1 MAEKQN
7 NPQLPQN
14 TSNIDTDVFV
24 KGMTKDPNTSLVGKE
39 QWTHARNAINNSAEG
54 DVGTLGN
61 EPANLAC
68 GEIPYT
74 VIGTIHL
81 YADKWIIYSTDNVN
95 SEIGKFDDSECK
107 YETLVNASSGIA
119 CPPENC
125 LNFNTR
131 HLITGAAKENFDCT
145 WQVYWDDG
153 VNPSRTLNIDRIPWK
168 QRLVSEEDDPCK
180 VYEDIIPREINCEA
194 LRLAPLVDTPCVE
207 ISKAPDGG
215 MLRNGSYQAFVGY
228 TINEQLVGDYI
239 GISNIQPLWEHED
252 TSCSLDIKLSNI
264 DKDFEFFQ
272 LVILS
277 NNQGEMQAKKIG
289 LYSTEVTEI
298 SIDNINQALETV
310 PIEVLPLRNPAYEK
324 SESMY
329 VVNDYLIRQGPYEQF
344 DFNYQPLAN
353 QIQTEWVS
361 VQYPGDY
368 YRKGGNKPTFMRDE
382 VYSFFIR
389 FIYNTGERSKSYH
402 IPGRAPAT
410 FAHPNGNPNV
420 DELAPADAVN
430 MLDPNDQMWQ
440 AYNTANMTTGNLS
453 QPLPGDDQGI
463 IRRRGQMGYWQST
476 ERYPATQPEIWGD
489 LCGLP
494 IRHHKFPEEQ
504 LDPAGGTLD
513 RATSDNQFIH
523 VLGVQFSNI
532 PWPRYNEEPD
542 NSCTP
547 LSGAPT
553 GPLIPNI
560 VGYEILVGSRKG
572 NKSII
577 AKGIARNMRQYVLP
591 EGPTGNQEV
600 IGNVTGVMPNYPF
613 NDLGTDMFLNANTAN
628 GIGTTW
634 SQLSTAGNPQQNTP
648 YPANFTRQDIFTFHS
663 PDTSIHRPYL
673 SPYEFRSY
681 GIASGRSLGR
691 FKKSEKHPQQKLL
704 RNMAAIIAIV
714 IGAGYAIAETRG
726 KRNRKASESKSLSIG
741 REGGPYST
749 DTNAYFLAET
759 GGVTGTVT
767 TVEGGIPGVVGGE
780 VSTYLLGTAN
790 GTTGTTVN
798 TQVPTP
804 ALTGLAPGPGA
815 LPAAT
820 ANAGLNEAA
829 QQGAKAG
836 EVGTETL
843 LTTASV
849 AGAPKFV
856 KMVPG
861 IGYESLT
868 RTVQSGAAAATT
880 GHVGP
885 GQEVEFEGSRF
896 ESFPGVLQVFY
907 GFTTFMN
914 FAAEGGQHI
923 IDLIYNLV
931 SYQDYVYKYNAH
943 GLYGTTLR
951 SGLNTHRVPVN
962 KARYVKNTMTNL
974 DLGIKVNNLFRP
986 ATVAVRCDPNANQLP
1001 LPVGDNSR
1009 FSIGTAGLWC
1019 QPTVPQIRNI
1029 SAHYCAMKLNF
1040 ENQYGQLD
1048 QIKQVVVRGCVQ
1060 HFSDFLGRDEDGKP
1074 VEPTIDTVFTSE
1086 VIFGGDCYINRY
1098 TEKVIMPFYWDFLQ
1112 GQPDGFPYN
1121 YKLRANVP
1129 TPMYW
1134 ANFEKYDLSA
1144 LARSLQGFGF
1154 FLGDNSEFN
1163 ALPNDFYF
1171 LDRNGTDFAND
1182 NGLNGGNTI
1191 SGVNSGGGGTQGG
1204 GQSGC
1209 GTASVFHIK
1218 NGYMYTHVSG
1228 INDFWA
1234 ESEINVALRDYEE
1247 TPSKMHYD
1255 WLTYTDVNDLFHADI
1270 IKEGNFYKYDDSL
1283 SKSNFNTQLI
1293 SWGLMQP
1300 RDYDPIIAEDCFT
1313 HYPKRLIY
1321 SLQAQLE
1328 AKKDFWRVYLPNN
1341 YKDFKN
1347 KVNIIKPISKSGAM
1361 ILFPNLAPVMF
1372 QGVDQLQTDLGTKLT
1387 IGDGGLFSQPMQNV
1401 VNAEL
1406 PHEYGSCESQRSV
1419 VNTPS
1424 GLFYLSQAQ
1433 GKVFHYAQGLVNI
1446 ANAGMKQWFNQY
1458 LPSRLLNAFPEIED
1472 CKGYIDNPVAGVGCQ
1487 SVYDPNFDIV
1497 YFCKKDYEPLLPEC
1511 IDFIP
1516 CNGFVYNQTTC
1527 DGVEPTPCCPDGF
1540 TYVPPGISCPPGFN
1554 QVSCLDGSPCCTDN
1568 DGRIFPADVTEA
1580 TCEYIEY
1587 EEAVDIS
1594 TQPPCQFDI
1603 VFAIDAS
1610 GSIQGTE
1617 ITAIRDLITQ
1627 TTAAFATQMQNDDVR
1642 IGIVEWSTNVNNIV
1656 PLTNSQTTIDN
1667 YMTNTYPAAS
1677 AATNPVMGFWWGMET
1692 LFGAGSR
1699 TGIPKKIFL
1708 VNDGYQNSPAGS
1720 QWSSPASGGQPT
1732 NVAAL
1737 QALVG
1742 TVAPATPAMTN
1753 ITASTAGVL
1762 GNASGTTDC
1771 LGIGSGG
1778 TPNDTFLRWLNDN
1791 IFSNPVYND
1800 DTDANWRGD
1809 LEVWHIWLD
1818 GAAASAAAITQC
1830 VQDYTAAT
1838 ASPGCALWGP
1848 LTPQGAAAIANTF
1861 IEQLCTIPP
1870 EWQCPPGCTLI
1881 NQSDPQPLCLCQEFT
1896 DVTYQDVTY
1905 EIQLHDENYFEDVSW
1920 TVSYDPKSKAW
1931 ISFHDWHP
1939 ELTIPSHHHFLTTK
1953 TLPLD
1958 DNEQP
1963 YCPPGFTWNPSTQT
1977 CCQTLQGEFPADVNI
1992 FEEEV
1997 DVQIDTTPCLMDI
2010 TISVDKS
2017 TSVTSGTD
2025 ISGDF
2030 VTFINTF
2037 ANALSAEMAAGE
2049 VQIGI
2054 SGWGGNNFTTQ
2065 DQTLTTS
2072 IANINNAAANL
2083 AWTSGTNYNSAISAG
2098 ITNLDYILAN
2108 PAASGSYL
2116 GSRQGQSN
2124 FRRVLIVVSD
2134 ASFACPTLNFNMTN
2148 FLWQRGQQGNWSQ
2161 AGNMTV
2167 AQGDIPDASM
2177 NVESFAIFATDS
2189 NPGNGGNWVNNLVC
2203 LAGNAI
2209 SGQTTAN
2216 VFAAFNTTTH
2226 QALANQL
2233 ASGLCALPPVCTCPP
2248 GYVRVR
2254 RDSDGTAP
2262 PYELDPPCTSEGKS
2276 GICRKIE
2283 CECNPI
2289 NLPSPNIT
2297 TTTTGDCPD
2306 VILAYDPNFTGGD
2319 PEYVNP
2325 NPLICHYDYE
2335 CCIPGSTDKGTIW
2348 KHNKRCDLFANY
2360 YEKDYPWEIEWVESL
2375 GQTVNTV
2382 RSVEYQLESY
2392 IYKGGLNND
2401 CGDRF
2406 HDLDWNFDNA
2416 IIYNT
2421 EQISGLLSLTLDP
2434 KNNVPLITQYPII
2447 SGNDIEILYSKEE
2460 QKYRFN
2466 MFWDI
2471 TNDRG
2476 EFNANSNLAPFITQL
2491 NGYVRDLNQANL
2503 NYFKPQFQRK
2513 KFRHYWN
2520 KVVLRKNISGNRKM
2534 LLKLANTKLNMSI
2547 R

>member
-1 MAEKQN
+1 VDKKKFAMAEKQN
-7 NPQLPQN
+7 TPQQPQQ

-24 KGMTKDPNTSLVGKE
+24 KGMTKDPNSSLVGKD

-61 EPANLAC
+61 EPANLKC
-68 GEIPYT
+68 GNIPYT

-81 YADKWIIYSTDNVN
+81 YADKWIIFSTDNVN

-107 YETLVNASSGIA
+107 YETLVNGSSGLA

-125 LNFNTR
+125 INFNTR
-131 HLITGAAKENFDCT
+131 YLITGASKENFDCT
-145 WQVYWDDG
+145 WQIYWDDG
-153 VNPSRTLNIDRIPWK
+153 LNPSRTMNIDRIPWK
-168 QRLVSEEDDPCK
+168 QMVTSDEDDPC
-180 VYEDIIPREINCEA
+180 VIYEDILPREINCEA
-194 LRLAPLVDTPCVE
+194 LRLAPLVDTPCIE

-215 MLRNGSYQAFVGY
+215 MLRNGSYQAFIGY

-252 TSCSLDIKLSNI
+252 TSGSLDIVISNL

-277 NNQGEMQAKKIG
+277 NTQGEMQAKKIG
-289 LYSTEVTEI
+289 LYSTEITEI
-298 SIDNINQALETV
+298 GLDNINQGLETV

-361 VQYPGDY
+361 VQYPADY

-402 IPGRAPAT
+402 IPGRAPNMSWT
-410 FAHPNGNPNV
+410 HPDGTPNV
-420 DELAPADAVN
+420 DELSSADAAN

-440 AYNTANMTTGNLS
+440 AHNTAQMTTG
-453 QPLPGDDQGI
+453 PLNAPVGDDEGI
-463 IRRRGQMGYWQST
+463 IRRRGMMGYWQST
-476 ERYPATQPEIWGD
+476 ERYPSTQPEIWGD
-489 LCGLP
+489 LCGLN

-504 LDPAGGTLD
+504 LDPGGGTLD
-513 RATSDNQFIH
+513 RATTNNQNINI
-523 VLGVQFSNI
+523 LGVEFSNI

-542 NSCTP
+542 SSCTP

-560 VGYEILVGSRKG
+560 LGYEILVGSRKG

-577 AKGIARNMRQYVLP
+577 AKGLARNMRQYRLP

-600 IGNVTGVMPNYPF
+600 QGAVTGVMPNYPF
-613 NDLGTDMFLNANTAN
+613 NDLRADPFINDSTAN
-628 GIGTTW
+628 APAPTW
-634 SQLSTAGNPQQNTP
+634 SNLSTAGNINQAAPA
-648 YPANFTRQDIFTFHS
+648 PANYSRQDIFSFHS

-673 SPYEFRSY
+673 NPYEFRTY
-681 GIASGRSLGR
+681 GVNTGRALGR
-691 FKKSEKHPQQKLL
+691 FKKSEGHPQQKLL
-704 RNMAAIIAIV
+704 RNMAAIVSIV

-726 KRNRKASESKSLSIG
+726 KRNKTEKNAQTLHIG
-741 REGGPYST
+741 QEGGPYST
-749 DTNAYFLAET
+749 DSEN
-759 GGVTGTVT
+759 GGWLEGGAVTGSV
-767 TVEGGIPGVVGGE
+767 VEGTVGVASAQIYTLATTNSVGIIPPG
-780 VSTYLLGTAN
+780 L
-790 GTTGTTVN
+790 TT
-798 TQVPTP
+798 TQLPTP
-804 ALTGLAPGPGA
+804 SMTNMAPGFGA
-815 LPAAT
+815 VTGAT
-820 ANAGLNEAA
+820 AGYAAANELS
-829 QQGAKAG
+829 QQGAYALNQVEDG
-836 EVGTETL
+836 ALTL
-843 LTTASV
+843 STAL
-849 AGAPKFV
+849 GAPKLY
-856 KMVPG
+856 KNTPLL
-861 IGYESLT
+861 GYEST
-868 RTVQSGAAAATT
+868 KRSGQATVGGATPGMLGPSSTT
-880 GHVGP
+880 T
-885 GQEVEFEGSRF
+885 FEGSRW
-896 ESFPGVLQVFY
+896 ESFPGLLQVFY
-907 GFTTFMN
+907 GMTVFMN

-923 IDLIYNLV
+923 IDLIYNLC

-943 GLYGTTLR
+943 GLYSTTVR
-951 SGLNTHRVPVN
+951 NANNPTNRVRVT
-962 KARYVKNTMTNL
+962 KARYLKNTMTNL
-974 DLGIKVNNLFRP
+974 DLGVKVNNLFRP
-986 ATVAVRCDPNANQLP
+986 STVAVRCDNTGNQLP
-1001 LPVGDNSR
+1001 MPTGDGSR
-1009 FSIGTAGLWC
+1009 VSIGDMGIHCT
-1019 QPTVPQIRNI
+1019 PTVPIISNI

-1048 QIKQVVVRGCVQ
+1048 QIKQVPIRGCVQ
-1060 HFSDFLGRDEDGKP
+1060 LFSDFLGRGEDGKP
-1074 VEPTIDTVFTSE
+1074 IEPTVDTRFTTD
-1086 VIFGGDCYINRY
+1086 VLFGGDCYINRY
-1098 TEKVIMPFYWDFLQ
+1098 TEKVIMPFFWDFLK

-1129 TPMYW
+1129 TPMFW
-1134 ANFEKYDLSA
+1134 ANFEKYDLSG
-1144 LARSLQGFGF
+1144 LARSITNLGF
-1154 FLGDNSEFN
+1154 FTGSAGTNN
-1163 ALPNDFYF
+1163 ALPNDFFF
-1171 LDRNGTDFAND
+1171 LDRNGVDLGND
-1182 NGLNGGNTI
+1182 NGLSGGTATFN
-1191 SGVNSGGGGTQGG
+1191 GGGGAPGG
-1204 GQSGC
+1204 GGGSGC
-1209 GTASVFHIK
+1209 GTASIFHIK
-1218 NGYMYTHVSG
+1218 NGYMYSHSSG
-1228 INDFWA
+1228 INDFWV

-1247 TPSKMHYD
+1247 QPDKMHYD
-1255 WLTYTDVNDLFHADI
+1255 WLTYTDVNELFHADI

-1283 SKSNFNTQLI
+1283 SKANFNTQLI
-1293 SWGLMQP
+1293 SWGLLQP
-1300 RDYDPIIAEDCFT
+1300 RDYDPIIAENCFT

-1497 YFCKKDYEPLLPEC
+1497 YFCKKDYEPTIPEC

-1527 DGVEPTPCCPDGF
+1527 DGVPATPCCPDGYDYIPAGV
-1540 TYVPPGISCPPGFN
+1540 TCPAGFS
-1554 QVSCLDGSPCCTDN
+1554 QVSCLNGDPCCTDN
-1568 DGRIFPADVTEA
+1568 SGNPPIPATVTEA
-1580 TCEYIEY
+1580 TCEYLEY
-1587 EEAVDIS
+1587 EPAVDMSI
-1594 TQPPCQFDI
+1594 QPPCQFDI
-1603 VFAIDAS
+1603 IFAIDAS
-1610 GSIQGTE
+1610 GSIAGSE
-1617 ITAIRDLITQ
+1617 ITAIRDLVTQ
-1627 TTAAFATQMQNDDVR
+1627 TTAAFASQMANDDVR
-1642 IGIVEWSTNVNNIV
+1642 IGIVEWSRDINGIV
-1656 PLTNSQTTIDN
+1656 PLTNSQVTVDN
-1667 YMTNTYPAAS
+1667 YMNNTYPAAQS
-1677 AATNPVMGFWWGMET
+1677 STNPVMGFWWGMEA
-1692 LFGAGSR
+1692 LYGANSR

-1720 QWSSPASGGQPT
+1720 NWSSPASGGFPT
-1732 NVAAL
+1732 GVAGL
-1737 QALVG
+1737 QTLVG
-1742 TVAPATPAMTN
+1742 TPAPATPAMVTE
-1753 ITASTAGVL
+1753 TASTSGVL
-1762 GNASGTTDC
+1762 GQASLTPC
-1771 LGIGSGG
+1771 AAIGSGG
-1778 TPNDTFLRWLNDN
+1778 TPDDTFLRWLNDN
-1791 IFSNPVYND
+1791 IFTNPTYND
-1800 DTDANWRGD
+1800 SSDADWRGD
-1809 LEVWHIWLD
+1809 CEVWHIWLD
-1818 GAAASAAAITQC
+1818 GNAVDAASINQC
-1830 VQDYTAAT
+1830 IQDYTTAT

-1848 LTPQGAAAIANTF
+1848 LTQAGAAAIANQF

-1870 EWQCPPGCTLI
+1870 EWECPPGCDLI
-1881 NQSDPQPLCLCQEFT
+1881 NPNDPQPICQCS
-1896 DVTYQDVTY
+1896 DYLPVTWEDVTY
-1905 EIQLHDENYFEDVSW
+1905 EIQLDNEQYFEDVSW

-1939 ELTIPSHHHFLTTK
+1939 ELTIPSHNHFLTTK
-1953 TLPLD
+1953 TMPIED
-1958 DNEQP
+1958 DQP

-1977 CCQTLQGEFPADVNI
+1977 CCQTLSGEFPATVDI
-1992 FEEEV
+1992 FEEEPNV
-1997 DVQIDTTPCLMDI
+1997 EIDTTPCLMDI
-2010 TISVDKS
+2010 SISVDKS

-2025 ISGDF
+2025 ISQDFIDF
-2030 VTFINTF
+2030 VNAFH
-2037 ANALSAEMAAGE
+2037 NALSTEMAAGE

-2054 SGWGGNNFTTQ
+2054 SGWGGANFQTQ
-2065 DQTLTTS
+2065 DQVLTTS
-2072 IANINNAAANL
+2072 NADLTTAANNL
-2083 AWTSGTNYNSAISAG
+2083 TWTSGTNYNSAVQAG
-2098 ITNLDYILAN
+2098 LTNLDYILAN
-2108 PAASGSYL
+2108 TAANPAANYL
-2116 GSRQGQSN
+2116 GSRQGQNN
-2124 FRRVLIVVSD
+2124 FRRVMVIVTD
-2134 ASFACPTLNFNMTN
+2134 ASNACPTLSINMSQQI
-2148 FLWQRGQQGNWSQ
+2148 WGRGSVGCWSGPGTTGTPGQ
-2161 AGNMTV
+2161 DGVDGT
-2167 AQGDIPDASM
+2167 M
-2177 NVESFAIFATDS
+2177 NIETFAIYATNADPGAYGTWGPNLDCMSGNAQNGQMDS
-2189 NPGNGGNWVNNLVC
+2189 N
-2203 LAGNAI
+2203 
-2209 SGQTTAN
+2209 T
-2216 VFAAFNTTTH
+2216 FAAWNNATH
-2226 QALANQL
+2226 TALANQL
-2233 ASGLCALPPVCTCPP
+2233 ASGLCSLPPVCTCPP
-2248 GYVRVR
+2248 GYVRVS
-2254 RDSDGTAP
+2254 RDSDGSAP
-2262 PYELDPPCTSEGKS
+2262 PYQIDPPCTSEGKS
-2276 GICRKIE
+2276 GICRKVE
-2283 CECNPI
+2283 CECDII
-2289 NLPSPNIT
+2289 NLPNPTIPIT
-2297 TTTTGDCPD
+2297 QTGQCDD
-2306 VILAYDPNFTGGD
+2306 VILLSDPDYENL
-2319 PEYVNP
+2319 
-2325 NPLICHYDYE
+2325 NPLTCHYDYE
-2335 CCIPGSTDKGTIW
+2335 CCIPGSNTKGTIW
-2348 KHNKRCDLFANY
+2348 KHNKRCDLFANF
-2360 YEKDYPWEIEWVESL
+2360 YEKDHPWEIEWVESI
-2375 GQTVNTV
+2375 GQVVNTV

-2434 KNNVPLITQYPII
+2434 KNNAPLMTQYPII
-2447 SGNDIEILYSKEE
+2447 TGNDIEILYSKEE

-2476 EFNANSNLAPFITQL
+2476 EFNPNSNLAPFITQL

-2503 NYFKPQFQRK
+2503 NYFKPAFQRK